1 MKNGSMRGTR
11 VAGTAFLFILMTALL
26 AACGGG
32 GGGGYQPPPTPP
44 PASASLSY
52 PAGAQT
58 FVVGTAI
65 TPITPTITGTLAS
78 FTVSPALPAGLALD
92 PNKGTVSGTPT
103 AIAAAATYTISAMP
117 SGGTSVSSSL
127 SITVNDVAPSQIS
140 YGASRF
146 TFSANIA
153 SSTLTPKAAGGT
165 VVSWS
170 INPALPAG
178 LTFSTADGSISGT
191 PSTASAFAP
200 YVVTAQNTGG
210 QSTATLTLEVDAGP
224 LITLGHQSGV
234 VLIRASA
241 HNVLSFDD
249 LGHWILWDY
258 TGASV
263 VAQGNSGCRESN
275 TCILS
280 PSIDLAGSTAANV
293 TPTGLEVH
301 STTDGRALGTITTS
315 ATWWKLASDGSYI
328 AAGSKSSLSAWSPSG
343 QLLFSKAGDYSQAV
357 AFATPTAVLVGGGPA
372 GQSVVETTAVPG
384 GTATTGPAFNGQFRS
399 WFVDGQRF
407 ITVGGT
413 TALVYSKDS
422 VQLGSIASVPATA
435 TVTGQGNWVWTYPN
449 TGAVLNV
456 YPATASNPAPAAS
469 YTLSSQSTAY
479 ASGTTVGVV
488 TQNSTALSVIDLSG
502 SAPNKTDY
510 TAPFPINPVL
520 AGLPITAPY
529 AAVSASQ
536 WLVGTQNGVLL
547 DGPTLAST
555 PRYFGF
561 GQAWSIAGGTGH
573 FAIATASGTILIF
586 NSATLA
592 QENAIAFAADKVVM
606 SSDGTV
612 LVARGTYQAN
622 APVKVYA
629 LPTGQLQ
636 YTWPASA
643 GTSTYDIVLS
653 GSGTV
658 LAQVLFTEPG
668 ASMVPYYTQEAGST
682 TGGSQSFSSTF
693 TALTSQLATPP
704 IRLSP
709 DGTLIGVSQWGSP
722 ITSTGTLSGTSLYQN
737 GNLVTAF
744 SGLPAGWLD
753 NGRLLVN
760 NYTYHQGMTSFIQYS
775 GCTIYGPNGSPT
787 SGACAL
793 PREVIQFQTVAS
805 DAIYVPALNQI
816 LAVSTGAL
824 NWTSADPVDVP
835 GYPPGAVAASHVIF
849 VSGTNVLAQ
858 AY

>member
-1 MKNGSMRGTR
+1 MEKGSMRGTR
-11 VAGTAFLFILMTALL
+11 VVGTAFLFVLMTCLL

-32 GGGGYQPPPTPP
+32 GGGGSQPPPTPP
-44 PASASLSY
+44 PASNSLSY
-52 PAGAQT
+52 PTGTQV

-65 TPITPTITGTLAS
+65 TPITPTITGTLGS
-78 FTVSPALPAGLALD
+78 FTASPALPAGLALD

-103 AIAAAATYTISAMP
+103 AVTATATYTISAMA
-117 SGGTSVSSSL
+117 SGTSVSGSL
-127 SITVNDVAPSQIS
+127 SIAVNDVAPSQIS

-153 SSTLTPKAAGGT
+153 SSTLSPKAAGGT

-191 PSTASAFAP
+191 PSAASASAP

-210 QSTATLTLEVDAGP
+210 QSTVTLTLEVDAGP

-234 VLIRASA
+234 VLMRASA
-241 HNVLSFDD
+241 HNVLSFDV
-249 LGHWILWDY
+249 LGAWILWDY

-263 VAQGNSGCRESN
+263 VAQGDSGCRGSN
-275 TCILS
+275 SCILS
-280 PSIDLAGSTAANV
+280 PSIDLAGSTAAIV

-315 ATWWKLASDGSYI
+315 AVWWKLASDGSYI
-328 AAGSKSSLSAWSPSG
+328 AAGSKSSLSAWSSSG

-372 GQSVVETTAVPG
+372 GQNVVETTSVPG
-384 GTATTGPAFNGQFRS
+384 GTATTGPGFNGQLRS

-407 ITVGGT
+407 ITIAGT

-422 VQLGSIASVPATA
+422 VQLGSIASVPAAA

-469 YTLSSQSTAY
+469 YTLNSQSTAY
-479 ASGTTVGVV
+479 GSGTTVGVV

-502 SAPNKTDY
+502 PAPNKTDY
-510 TAPFPINPVL
+510 TAPIPINPVL
-520 AGLPITAPY
+520 GGLPITAPY

-536 WLVGTQNGVLL
+536 WLVGTQDGVLL

-592 QENAIAFAADKVVM
+592 RENAIAFAADKVVM

-612 LVARGTYQAN
+612 LVARGVYGV

-636 YTWPASA
+636 YTWPSSA
-643 GTSTYDIVLS
+643 GTFTDDIVLS

-658 LAQVLFTEPG
+658 LGQVLFTEPG
-668 ASMVPYYTQEAGST
+668 GSTSPYYTQEAGST

-693 TALTSQLATPP
+693 TALTGQNVTPP
-704 IRLSP
+704 MRISP
-709 DGTLIGVSQWGSP
+709 DGTLIAVSQWGAP
-722 ITSTGTLSGTSLYQN
+722 ITTTGTLSGTSLYQN
-737 GNLVTAF
+737 GVLVTAF

-753 NGRLLVN
+753 QSRLLVN
-760 NYTYHQGMTSFIQYS
+760 NYAYHQGMLSFVQYS
-775 GCTIYGPNGSPT
+775 GCTIYGPGGSPT
-787 SGACAL
+787 GGACAL
-793 PREVIQFQTVAS
+793 PQEVFQFQTVAS
-805 DAIYVPALNQI
+805 DAIYVPAHNQI
-816 LAVSTGAL
+816 LAVSTGAV

-835 GYPPGAVAASHVIF
+835 GSSPAAVAASHVIF
-849 VSGTNVLAQ
+849 VSGTDVLAQ
-858 AY
+858 TY